1 MEDTST
7 TPGNLR
13 QERKCSTSLETKIAG
28 FTRDEMPIGRMT
40 SIKKCFSILL
50 SNIRNKLSRIK
61 LTFNLF
67 LFLGYGSHLG
77 PF

>member
-1 MEDTST
+1 MEDTSN

-28 FTRDEMPIGRMT
+28 FARDEVPIGRMT

-50 SNIRNKLSRIK
+50 SRESEDSRTFSEKAAIK
-61 LTFNLF
+61 HQEQVVKN
-67 LFLGYGSHLG
+67 
-77 PF
+77 

>member
-1 MEDTST
+1 MEDTSN

-13 QERKCSTSLETKIAG
+13 QERKCSTCLETKIAG

-50 SNIRNKLSRIK
+50 SQESEDSRTFSEKAAIK
-61 LTFNLF
+61 HQEQVVNN
-67 LFLGYGSHLG
+67 
-77 PF
+77 